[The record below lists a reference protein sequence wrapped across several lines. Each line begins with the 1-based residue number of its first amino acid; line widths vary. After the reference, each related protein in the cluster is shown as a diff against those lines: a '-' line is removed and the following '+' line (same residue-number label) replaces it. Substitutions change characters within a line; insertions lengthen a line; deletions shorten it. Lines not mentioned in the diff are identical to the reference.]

1 MNDAQYKKI
10 LKKYENLMFTIA
22 HRIGGDKIT
31 NDFDDSI
38 QNLSMACIEA
48 VNAYARNTNKAFDEF
63 FEDSGFDKYLKTCL
77 WNKKNN
83 VGSKITKRKP
93 LSKGLVSLDEE
104 LIDDQFE
111 HYDTSSM
118 LFNDVPLSDECR
130 EIVELIESNPKLIKP
145 NGSININKL
154 SSEMDKPKQEVDIY
168 INQLKQS
175 LGDYYEE

>member
-1 MNDAQYKKI
+1 
-10 LKKYENLMFTIA
+10 
-22 HRIGGDKIT
+22 
-31 NDFDDSI
+31 
-38 QNLSMACIEA
+38 
-48 VNAYARNTNKAFDEF
+48 
-63 FEDSGFDKYLKTCL
+63 
-77 WNKKNN
+77 
-83 VGSKITKRKP
+83 
-93 LSKGLVSLDEE
+93 
-104 LIDDQFE
+104 
-111 HYDTSSM
+111 M